1 MNIECLLKRPGGTRI
16 ALGGTA
22 YHFKP
27 DDLDRHVASVENPDH
42 SKLLLGI
49 TEGYRSLD
57 PLPPAQVTLADA
69 LAILRQQFPDADLS
83 KIVGYT
89 AEPAPAET
97 EAIAPVDAA
106 TEAVAADAGKDDGD
120 FADMSDDD
128 LRAEFEKLLGRKPHQ
143 KMLRET
149 MVAQIIAALSGDE

>member
-97 EAIAPVDAA
+97 EAVAAVDAA
-106 TEAVAADAGKDDGD
+106 TEAVAADAGKDDGA

>member
-83 KIVGYT
+83 KIAGNV
-89 AEPAPAET
+89 AEPAPAE
-97 EAIAPVDAA
+97 

-149 MVAQIIAALSGDE
+149 MVAQIIAALSGEE

>member
-83 KIVGYT
+83 KIAGNV

-97 EAIAPVDAA
+97 EAVAPVDAA

-120 FADMSDDD
+120 FADMSDDY

>member
-27 DDLDRHVASVENPDH
+27 DDLERHVASVENPDH

-83 KIVGYT
+83 KIVGNVAEPV

-97 EAIAPVDAA
+97 EA
-106 TEAVAADAGKDDGD
+106 VAADDDKDDGA
-120 FADMSDDD
+120 FADLSDDD

>member
-49 TEGYRSLD
+49 TAGYRSLD

-83 KIVGYT
+83 KIAGNV

-97 EAIAPVDAA
+97 EAVAPVDAA
-106 TEAVAADAGKDDGD
+106 TEAVAADDDKDDGA

>member
-83 KIVGYT
+83 KIAGNV

-97 EAIAPVDAA
+97 EAVAPVDAA
-106 TEAVAADAGKDDGD
+106 TEAVAADDGEDDGA

>member
-83 KIVGYT
+83 KIAGNV

-97 EAIAPVDAA
+97 EAVAPVDAA
-106 TEAVAADAGKDDGD
+106 TEAVAADDDKDDGA

>member
-27 DDLDRHVASVENPDH
+27 DDLERHVASVENPDH

-83 KIVGYT
+83 KIAGNV

-97 EAIAPVDAA
+97 EAVAPVDAA
-106 TEAVAADAGKDDGD
+106 TEAVAADDGKDDGA

>member
-106 TEAVAADAGKDDGD
+106 TEAVAADDDKDDGA
-120 FADMSDDD
+120 FADLSDDD

>member
-57 PLPPAQVTLADA
+57 PLPPAQVTVADA
-69 LAILRQQFPDADLS
+69 LAILRQQFPDADRS
-83 KIVGYT
+83 KIAGNV

-97 EAIAPVDAA
+97 EAVAAVDAA

>member
-106 TEAVAADAGKDDGD
+106 TEAVAADDGKDDGA

>member
-83 KIVGYT
+83 KIAGNV

-97 EAIAPVDAA
+97 EAVAPVDAA
-106 TEAVAADAGKDDGD
+106 TEAVAADDDKDDGA
-120 FADMSDDD
+120 FADLSDDD